1 MSILSRAAVR
11 LVICA
16 VAIVA
21 YSYYQQQVGES
32 RATAAYNTAI
42 DRQKLDA
49 GAALARETGKTRAA
63 EQTLQ
68 AFKNQQ
74 EIRDAENKRVV
85 GALADQLRAAAGA
98 AGRLRD
104 PNASSA
110 GCGIGGSGT
119 PGADPAR
126 AGGGTADAASDA
138 GLLSK
143 QLTEFLLAQAAD
155 ADQVNLAYVS
165 CRADAMNL
173 RETLKP

>member
-1 MSILSRAAVR
+1 M
-11 LVICA
+11 
-16 VAIVA
+16 
-21 YSYYQQQVGES
+21 GES

-49 GAALARETGKTRAA
+49 SATLARETGKTRAA

-104 PNASSA
+104 PNARLA
-110 GCGIGGSGT
+110 GCGGGGGGT
-119 PGADPAR
+119 AAADPAR
-126 AGGGTADAASDA
+126 AGGGAPDAAEAA

-143 QLTEFLLAQAAD
+143 QLTEFLLNQAAE
-155 ADQVNLAYVS
+155 ADQVNLAYIS
-165 CRADAMNL
+165 CRADSFNL
-173 RETLKP
+173 REVLK

>member
-1 MSILSRAAVR
+1 MSLVSRAAVR

-49 GAALARETGKTRAA
+49 GAALARETGKTRQA

-74 EIRDAENKRVV
+74 EIDDAKNKLVV

-104 PNASSA
+104 PNARPA
-110 GCGIGGSGT
+110 GCGSGGGCA

-126 AGGGTADAASDA
+126 AGGGAADAAETR
-138 GLLSK
+138 GLFSK
-143 QLTEFLLAQAAD
+143 EASGLFQQLTREAD
-155 ADQVNLAYVS
+155 EVNVAYIS
-165 CRADAMNL
+165 CRADSLSL
-173 RETLKP
+173 REVLK